1 MHRNVENNLRWSFL
15 LGLFHVISMT
25 SRVTNLELGAI
36 RRFRL
41 QRCDPC
47 SISCCSISLTFW
59 KATEVRMV
67 QYHSHLFVLLGMI
80 FFPSNSNPPKKS
92 RATVC
97 YGDCIAAFYRNFNHH
112 PRIRLPPGGL
122 KIPAWLPAGDSPGGR
137 KLFGTAPGSP
147 AEKGGRDLA
156 GRLGWTS
163 PGWSTRFVDL
173 LVV

>member
-1 MHRNVENNLRWSFL
+1 MFFFPAEFAELREGSMRPNASPWWQSLLHRSGWPEIQRRLNRLKMHRNVENNLRWSFL

-47 SISCCSISLTFW
+47 SISCWMDSDISLTFW

-80 FFPSNSNPPKKS
+80 FFSQQFQP
-92 RATVC
+92 TQ
-97 YGDCIAAFYRNFNHH
+97 
-112 PRIRLPPGGL
+112 
-122 KIPAWLPAGDSPGGR
+122 KIPSYCVLWWLYCCF
-137 KLFGTAPGSP
+137 L
-147 AEKGGRDLA
+147 
-156 GRLGWTS
+156 
-163 PGWSTRFVDL
+163 
-173 LVV
+173 